1 MVSYSQMLVIAI
13 IAGLAVAAFPLYG
26 DALKSYLFPTY
37 QASYA
42 SGEGGWRGQGQ
53 HKYGEAGERVVEG
66 TEEGATFVDVGDLWS
81 AISQIPAGEL
91 SEAEKEGILYMREE
105 EKLARDVYLKLYEI
119 WGLQIFRNIADSEQT
134 HMYAVKLLISRYN
147 LEDPAPSGV
156 GKFSNPTLQELY
168 YQLVELGSKS
178 LEDALKV
185 GAMIEEIDIVDL
197 KKHINETDNQ
207 DIILVYENLMKGSR
221 NHLRAFVSQLE
232 SRGIEYAPQ
241 YLSPE
246 EYQAIISTPIETGN
260 AGAGQGQGAGL
271 GGSKGHGKGGS

>member
-1 MVSYSQMLVIAI
+1 MLVIAI
-13 IAGLAVAAFPLYG
+13 IAGLVVAAFPLYG
-26 DALKSYLFPTY
+26 DVLRSYLFP
-37 QASYA
+37 SYRA
-42 SGEGGWRGQGQ
+42 GYAGGEGGWRGQGQ
-53 HKYGEAGERVVEG
+53 HEYGEAGERVVEV
-66 TEEGATFVDVGDLWS
+66 TEEEATFVDVGDLWS

-105 EKLARDVYLKLYEI
+105 EKLARDVYLRLYEI

-134 HMYAVKLLISRYN
+134 HMDAVKLLISRYN
-147 LEDPAPSGV
+147 LEDPAPSEV
-156 GKFSNPTLQELY
+156 GKFSNLTLQELY

-197 KKHINETDNQ
+197 KRHINVTDNQ

-232 SRGIEYAPQ
+232 SRGVEYVPQ

-260 AGAGQGQGAGL
+260 VGSGQGQGAGWR
-271 GGSKGHGKGGS
+271 GSKGHGKGGS